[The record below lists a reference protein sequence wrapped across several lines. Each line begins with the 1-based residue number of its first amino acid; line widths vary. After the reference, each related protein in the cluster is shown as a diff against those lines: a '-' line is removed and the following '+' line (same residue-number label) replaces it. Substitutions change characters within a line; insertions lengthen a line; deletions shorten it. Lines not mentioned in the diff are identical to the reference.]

1 MKVRE
6 VQIRK
11 YDYKKETLFYIF
23 IEGLGYI
30 EINREKAKEAINMA
44 KYKESIRYEDLEL
57 STREYKII

>member
-57 STREYKII
+57 STRE

>member
-1 MKVRE
+1 